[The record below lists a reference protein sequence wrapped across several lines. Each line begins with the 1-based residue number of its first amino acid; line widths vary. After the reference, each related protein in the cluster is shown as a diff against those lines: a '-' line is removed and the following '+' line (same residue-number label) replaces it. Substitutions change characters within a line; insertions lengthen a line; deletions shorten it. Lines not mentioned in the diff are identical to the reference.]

1 MTIEEAVRCIEDVL
15 NSDYHYDESL
25 GYQLTSDDFEW
36 LETAKEVLEKQIPKK
51 IIERTEAD
59 REYIDYCCPACKVIL
74 EQKLKS
80 VKFPLA
86 NRDSTAKTFKYCY
99 DCGQRL
105 DWSDLK

>member
-1 MTIEEAVRCIEDVL
+1 MTIEEAYELITNIVQGDGTNMTKEK
-15 NSDYHYDESL
+15 DEAL
-25 GYQLTSDDFEW
+25 YYAQK
-36 LETAKEVLEKQIPKK
+36 AMEKQIPKK

-86 NRDSTAKTFKYCY
+86 NRDSTVKTFKYCY
-99 DCGQRL
+99 GCGQKI
-105 DWSDLK
+105 DWSNLK

>member
-1 MTIEEAVRCIEDVL
+1 MTYEETKEIIKTAIAEIEWSYPLDYAVA
-15 NSDYHYDESL
+15 
-25 GYQLTSDDFEW
+25 FEK
-36 LETAKEVLEKQIPKK
+36 ANVAIEKQIPKK

-86 NRDSTAKTFKYCY
+86 NRDSTVKTFKYCY
-99 DCGQRL
+99 GCGQKI
-105 DWSDLK
+105 DWSDKE